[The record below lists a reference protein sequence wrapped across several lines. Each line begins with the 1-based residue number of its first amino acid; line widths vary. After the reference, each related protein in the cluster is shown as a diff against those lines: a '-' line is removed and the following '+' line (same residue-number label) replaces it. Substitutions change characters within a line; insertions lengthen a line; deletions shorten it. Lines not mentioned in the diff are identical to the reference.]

1 MVCVSND
8 PAVQHPSAQNTSRTS
23 GRQLADVLGTIVLLV
38 AHFLFFGAT
47 IMVLGLLVMTTD
59 PCGYQKCGD
68 PAWLDR
74 AMNLNLW
81 AGGAILFADVL
92 VTVMRLVRQRVAWVV
107 PLIGCI
113 AQVAVAFGAAA
124 MESLAGPV

>member
-1 MVCVSND
+1 MVRVSND
-8 PAVQHPSAQNTSRTS
+8 PAVQHPSAQNTSRS
-23 GRQLADVLGTIVLLV
+23 SDRQLADVLGTIVLLV

-74 AMNLNLW
+74 AMNVNLW
-81 AGGAILFADVL
+81 AGGAILIADV
-92 VTVMRLVRQRVAWVV
+92 VITVIRLVRQRVAWVV

-113 AQVAVAFGAAA
+113 AQLAVAFGAAA

>member
-1 MVCVSND
+1 MVCVSTD
-8 PAVQHPSAQNTSRTS
+8 PAVQHPSAQNS

-38 AHFLFFGAT
+38 AHFLLFGAT
-47 IMVLGLLVMTTD
+47 IVLLGLLVMMTD

-68 PAWLDR
+68 PAWMDR

-92 VTVMRLVRQRVAWVV
+92 VTLIRLVRQRVAWVV
-107 PLIGCI
+107 PLIGRV
-113 AQVAVAFGAAA
+113 AQLAVAFGTAA